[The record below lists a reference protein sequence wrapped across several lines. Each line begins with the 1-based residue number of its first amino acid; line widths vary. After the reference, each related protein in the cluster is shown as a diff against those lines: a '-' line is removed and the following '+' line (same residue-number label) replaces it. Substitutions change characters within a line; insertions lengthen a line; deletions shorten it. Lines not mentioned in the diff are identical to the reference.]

1 MKVFRRTSRARES
14 KTVRGGIA
22 ALIALVCLSVATVVG
37 TILLRAALGEH
48 QYLTRVEMKSQADWL
63 VEAGLSRAAAQIVSA
78 PEYSGETWKV
88 PGASFGRNQD
98 AVVQIAV
105 GSESSSAIRRHVAV
119 TVTFSQSNEPAIEAA
134 RDFASR

>member
-1 MKVFRRTSRARES
+1 MKLSIATSLSHES
-14 KTVRGGIA
+14 ATVRHGIA
-22 ALIALVCLSVATVVG
+22 ALIALVCLSVATIVG

-48 QYLTRVEMKSQADWL
+48 QYLNRVELKSQADWL
-63 VEAGLSRAAAQIVSA
+63 VEAGFSRAAAQIANSA
-78 PEYSGETWKV
+78 KYSGETWKV

-105 GSESSSAIRRHVAV
+105 TRGSSSAIRRHVGV

-134 RDFASR
+134 RELASR